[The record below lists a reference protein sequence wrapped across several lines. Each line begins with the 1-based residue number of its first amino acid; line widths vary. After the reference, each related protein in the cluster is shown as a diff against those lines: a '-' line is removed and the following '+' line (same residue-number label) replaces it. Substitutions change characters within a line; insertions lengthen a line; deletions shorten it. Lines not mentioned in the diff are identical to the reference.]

1 MEEIEKLSHLSD
13 SLPFLSELLAGEDVD
28 ETPSRFLN
36 VIALGDTGAGKS
48 AVLNSLI
55 GHPVLPTGE
64 GGATHAPT
72 YVDLIRDRSL
82 GSKTIINP
90 PCLLSRCPCSLR
102 RLIQT
107 KWSKNSGQNILKLIT
122 STAPPLKLADLPGV
136 DNVILGHSLRQYA
149 EGSDAVLLVVIP
161 ADQAPN
167 VLSAQAI
174 QIAKEFDAEGTRT
187 VGVITKIDEA
197 SSKPYVLAAV
207 KDLLLGNG
215 PTSISNIP
223 WVAMIECLTMDEYHG
238 TLEMKVDWEKEF
250 ISLKRILEDVPISKI
265 GRFALVEALAQNIR
279 LRMKHRLLRDFSVGT
294 PPLRE
299 DETETQSSSLETGT
313 RSSSLLTM
321 VVGVLVFILLGG
333 GVGWYIG
340 YETSTRYL
348 LTGLVGYGL
357 SFLKEVHSAGIML
370 KDLSKLKS
378 TFWDKKKN

>member
-1 MEEIEKLSHLSD
+1 MSISSYFISD
-13 SLPFLSELLAGEDVD
+13 CELFLQ
-28 ETPSRFLN
+28 
-36 VIALGDTGAGKS
+36 GAGKS

-90 PCLLSRCPCSLR
+90 PSLLSRCPS
-102 RLIQT
+102 
-107 KWSKNSGQNILKLIT
+107 
-122 STAPPLKLADLPGV
+122 PPLKLADLPGV

-149 EGSDAVLLVVIP
+149 EGNDVVLLVVIP

-174 QIAKEFDAEGTRT
+174 QIAKDYDAECTRT

-250 ISLKRILEDVPISKI
+250 ISLKRILEDVPRSKI

-340 YETSTRYL
+340 
-348 LTGLVGYGL
+348 
-357 SFLKEVHSAGIML
+357 SAFGR
-370 KDLSKLKS
+370 DHVER
-378 TFWDKKKN
+378 FVEA